1 MIKYQKWIMLVLN
14 MLLEF
19 REPFIGVVV
28 VGMAGV
34 EVAVELGNVVT
45 VIGAVVTGGCVLVNN
60 DFLLVVVSS
69 AFVVIAEGIIVE
81 DSTVTVEVE
90 VVSGPDG
97 GLIDGNVGR
106 KVVAAFGG

>member
-1 MIKYQKWIMLVLN
+1 MIKYQKWVKLFMLVLN

-19 REPFIGVVV
+19 REPFIGIVV

-69 AFVVIAEGIIVE
+69 AFVVIG
-81 DSTVTVEVE
+81 E
-90 VVSGPDG
+90 VVSGISGPDG

-106 KVVAAFGG
+106 KVVAAFDV